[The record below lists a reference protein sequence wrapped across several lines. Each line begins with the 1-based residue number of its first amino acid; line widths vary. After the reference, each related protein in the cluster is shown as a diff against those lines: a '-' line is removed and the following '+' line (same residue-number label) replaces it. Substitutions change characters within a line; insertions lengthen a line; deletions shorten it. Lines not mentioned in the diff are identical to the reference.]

1 MKNLYNKKQFIKLNE
16 ADTNLPLD
24 KYKEVLSDEVLSD
37 VTKTLTKE
45 NPNQTPENPNQ
56 TPENP
61 ILTGATTDAQKKI
74 EEFEKSK
81 ADIKERIKSLEDM
94 ILNATKDTNIDKIT
108 LDNRLKQYNAA
119 KLELTKQVEKFD
131 ELINTSRTQINTLKK

>member
-24 KYKEVLSDEVLSD
+24 KYKEELSDEVLSD
-37 VTKTLTKE
+37 VTKTPTK
-45 NPNQTPENPNQ
+45 ENPNQ

-81 ADIKERIKSLEDM
+81 VDIKERIKSLEDM

-108 LDNRLKQYNAA
+108 LDNRLKQYNVA

>member
-1 MKNLYNKKQFIKLNE
+1 MKNLYNKRQFIKMNE

-24 KYKEVLSDEVLSD
+24 KYKEELSDEVLSD
-37 VTKTLTKE
+37 VTKNPTKE
-45 NPNQTPENPNQ
+45 NPNETPEN
-56 TPENP
+56 T
-61 ILTGATTDAQKKI
+61 ILTGATSDAQKKI

-131 ELINTSRTQINTLKK
+131 ELINTSRMQINTLKK

>member
-24 KYKEVLSDEVLSD
+24 KYKEELSDEVLSD
-37 VTKTLTKE
+37 VTKTPTK
-45 NPNQTPENPNQ
+45 ENPNQ

-108 LDNRLKQYNAA
+108 LDNRLKQYNVA